1 MTERHPAIHT
11 PGSLSATLIIR
22 EKNFYLAVI
31 VDPLFHRSI
40 PGNLA
45 PYL

>member
-11 PGSLSATLIIR
+11 PGRLSAAFIIR
-22 EKNFYLAVI
+22 EQNLYLAVI
-31 VDPLFHRSI
+31 IDPLFHRSI